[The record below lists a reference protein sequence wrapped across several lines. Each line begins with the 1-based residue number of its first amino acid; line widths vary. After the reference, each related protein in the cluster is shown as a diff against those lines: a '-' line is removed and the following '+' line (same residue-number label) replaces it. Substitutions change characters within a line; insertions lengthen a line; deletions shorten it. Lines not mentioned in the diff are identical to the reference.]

1 MVATATIS
9 AAEQYMLELVNRARL
24 DPTAEAARLGI
35 SLNAGL
41 AAGAITT
48 TAKQVLAHN
57 GLLETAAINHAQ
69 WMLAADVFSHTGS
82 GGSTPGQR
90 VSATGYSWSTTGENI
105 SWQGSTAAISLN
117 KMISV
122 QHDALFKSAP
132 HRTNLMRDQFK
143 EVGLAQEQGLF
154 RYGATNFNAS
164 MVGQSFGTSGQSVF
178 VTGVAF
184 TDTGLDRF
192 YTIGEG
198 RAGLTLVAA
207 DGPAGGE
214 AAVLDTATTGAAGG
228 YALALAGPM
237 ASVHVQGLVGE
248 TEVFK
253 AILNA
258 DSGNIK
264 LDVVDGKTLYSSGDI
279 ELVSGINNL
288 RLLGV
293 SALDATGN
301 TAANNMAGNKG
312 ANIMQ
317 GGDGNDT
324 VTGDA
329 GNDSIFGGMGAD
341 SLYGQVGNDVVYGG
355 DGVDYLSGGGG
366 VDQLLGGTGNDLLR
380 GGTGIDSFVFA
391 NGGGADRII
400 DFDRAAREKLVFD
413 DELWGGATLT
423 NTQIVAQH
431 ARVVGGVVV
440 FNFGDGDTVTLTG
453 ITSVTG
459 LSALIEII

>member
-1 MVATATIS
+1 MVVTATIS

-41 AAGAITT
+41 AAGTIST

-57 GLLETAAINHAQ
+57 SLLETASINHAQ

-90 VSATGYSWSTTGENI
+90 VTAAGYNWNTTGENI

-117 KMISV
+117 KMIGL
-122 QHDALFKSAP
+122 QHDSLFKSAP
-132 HRTNLMRDQFK
+132 HRTNLMREQFK

-154 RYGATNFNAS
+154 RVGVNNFNAS
-164 MVGQSFGTSGQSVF
+164 MVGQSFGTSGQTVF
-178 VTGVAF
+178 VTGVAY
-184 TDTGLDRF
+184 TDAGLDRF

-198 RAGLTLVAA
+198 RAGLTLVAT
-207 DGPAGGE
+207 DGPSSPE
-214 AAVLDTATTGAAGG
+214 ATVLDTATTGAAGG
-228 YALALAGPM
+228 YALALTGSM
-237 ASVHVQGLVGE
+237 ASVHVQGLMAGA
-248 TEVFK
+248 EVFT
-253 AILNA
+253 AILGA
-258 DSGNIK
+258 DAGNVK
-264 LDVVDGKTLYSSGDI
+264 LDVVDNKTLYTSGDI

-301 TAANNMAGNKG
+301 AAANSMVGNKG
-312 ANIMQ
+312 ANIMN

-324 VTGDA
+324 VSGDA

-341 SLYGQVGNDVVYGG
+341 SLYGQTGNDAIYGG

-366 VDQLLGGTGNDLLR
+366 IDRLLGGAGNDLLR
-380 GGTGIDSFVFA
+380 GGTGIDSFVFV

-400 DFDRAAREKLVFD
+400 DFDRAAAERLVFE

-423 NTQIVAQH
+423 KAQIVAQH
-431 ARVVGGVVV
+431 ASVVGGVVV